1 MKRSDR
7 LNRQDRA
14 HGWLAHMLW
23 GLSSIVLGFLLL
35 TRPVMTGLLL
45 VQFMAVYWLVG
56 GVIDIVHA
64 VFARDKGWGW
74 NIAGGIVGI
83 LAGLVILGHPLIG
96 AALTAATLF
105 MLAAFTAIFSGVTNI
120 LGCRS
125 QAGKSWS
132 WGRFFLGVLQVIV
145 GIFMLWHP
153 ILGTLTFTTALGLVA
168 IVGGLGSIGLAFH
181 SRSRKSAR

>member
-1 MKRSDR
+1 MKRAERS
-7 LNRQDRA
+7 NRQGRS
-14 HGWLAHMLW
+14 HGWLAHLLW

-35 TRPVMTGLLL
+35 TRPVMTGLVL
-45 VQFMAVYWLVG
+45 VQFMAVYWIAG
-56 GVIDIVHA
+56 GVVDVVHG
-64 VFARDKGWGW
+64 VFAREKGWGW

-83 LAGLVILGHPLIG
+83 LAGFVILGHPIIG

-105 MLAAFTAIFSGVTNI
+105 ILAAFTAIFSGVTNI

-125 QAGKSWS
+125 QAGRSWS
-132 WGRFFLGVLQVIV
+132 WGRFFLGVLQVII

-168 IVGGLGSIGLAFH
+168 IVGGAGSIGLAFRA
-181 SRSRKSAR
+181 RSSKSAS